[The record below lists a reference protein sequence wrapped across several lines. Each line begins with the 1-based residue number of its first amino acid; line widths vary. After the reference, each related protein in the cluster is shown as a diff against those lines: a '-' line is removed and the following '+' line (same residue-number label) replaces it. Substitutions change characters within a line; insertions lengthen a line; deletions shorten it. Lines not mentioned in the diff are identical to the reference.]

1 MVRALSMRS
10 VGLYRA
16 GAGAGAGVGVRVG
29 AGAPRPGDGVGDILI
44 LELQVVALDDL
55 GQGRTQEGVLPVV
68 VEELRIRSLS
78 AR

>member
-1 MVRALSMRS
+1 MRS

-16 GAGAGAGVGVRVG
+16 GAGAGAGAGVRVG

-68 VEELRIRSLS
+68 VEELRIRSPS

>member
-1 MVRALSMRS
+1 MRS

-16 GAGAGAGVGVRVG
+16 GAAGRGRGRGQGRRRRAEAR
-29 AGAPRPGDGVGDILI
+29 RRRHGVGDILI

-68 VEELRIRSLS
+68 VEELRIRSPS

>member
-1 MVRALSMRS
+1 M
-10 VGLYRA
+10 
-16 GAGAGAGVGVRVG
+16 
-29 AGAPRPGDGVGDILI
+29 GDILI

-68 VEELRIRSLS
+68 VEELRIRSPS